1 MFRGKVAFEPGRL
14 IEVGAATMSTGGAV
28 SNTGQA
34 LHKLG
39 VSTALCGKLGDDLFG
54 QAICR
59 ILETTGE
66 GLSAG
71 MKVSPGEATSYTVV
85 ISLSGEDRMF
95 LHAPGCNDTFVA
107 SDVPDEALANAK
119 LVHFGY
125 PTLMAGMFANGGKE
139 TIDLLR
145 RAKSLG
151 ATTSLDVSLPDLA
164 GAAAQAD
171 WEAILTKALP
181 YTDLFL
187 PSIEEIHFMLDRSS
201 FEGAGS
207 EPASVAA
214 VQRLSAR
221 ALDLGAKVVC
231 IKASSKGLYLASAAR
246 LDGLGRATPPNV
258 REWKNVELWAPC
270 FEVEVAGTT
279 GAGDATIAGLLMAWL
294 RGMLPTQ
301 AARAA
306 AAVGASCCERP
317 DAVTGVR
324 PWIET
329 EKRIQCGW
337 TTAPIELDPDWILEG
352 GVYQHHQRHHV
363 QGEGG

>member
-1 MFRGKVAFEPGRL
+1 
-14 IEVGAATMSTGGAV
+14 
-28 SNTGQA
+28 
-34 LHKLG
+34 
-39 VSTALCGKLGDDLFG
+39 
-54 QAICR
+54 
-59 ILETTGE
+59 
-66 GLSAG
+66 
-71 MKVSPGEATSYTVV
+71 
-85 ISLSGEDRMF
+85 
-95 LHAPGCNDTFVA
+95 
-107 SDVPDEALANAK
+107 
-119 LVHFGY
+119 
-125 PTLMAGMFANGGKE
+125 
-139 TIDLLR
+139 
-145 RAKSLG
+145 
-151 ATTSLDVSLPDLA
+151 
-164 GAAAQAD
+164 
-171 WEAILTKALP
+171 
-181 YTDLFL
+181 
-187 PSIEEIHFMLDRSS
+187 
-201 FEGAGS
+201 
-207 EPASVAA
+207 
-214 VQRLSAR
+214 
-221 ALDLGAKVVC
+221 VC